1 MLPYENSTSGKNALE
16 EIQKILKQ
24 FGCSKFAAGEDF
36 ENGTVFIQFEYR
48 GHLVNLKAST
58 TGYAQKWLKENPWS
72 YRKKSTKQEWEDRAT
87 GIAEIAVYSILRD
100 WVKSQTTLIETGI
113 TDFESVFLAYVILP
127 DGSGRSVMEHIRQD
141 GRLLPNL
148 LS

>member
-1 MLPYENSTSGKNALE
+1 MLPYQNSISGKNALD

-36 ENGTVFIQFEYR
+36 EKGELFIQFEYR
-48 GHLVNLKAST
+48 RHLVNLKASSS
-58 TGYAQKWLKENPWS
+58 GYAQKWLKENPWS
-72 YRKKSTKQEWEDRAT
+72 HRKKSTRQEWEEKAKQ
-87 GIAEIAVYSILRD
+87 IAGIAVYSILRD

-127 DGSGRSVMEHIRQD
+127 NSNGLSVIERIRQD
-141 GRLLPNL
+141 RLLLPSL
-148 LS
+148 LN

>member
-58 TGYAQKWLKENPWS
+58 TGYAQKWLKSNPWNH
-72 YRKKSTKQEWEDRAT
+72 RKKSSSGEWELKAKE
-87 GIAEIAVYSILRD
+87 IAGIAVYSILRD

-113 TDFESVFLAYVILP
+113 TDFESVFLAYVIVQ
-127 DGSGRSVMEHIRQD
+127 DGRSIMEHIRQD
-141 GRLLPNL
+141 ARLLPNL
-148 LS
+148 LSK